1 MQAGSFRRNGY
12 TGEPHNVKT
21 KAVKTKADFNKK
33 YSETGRR
40 GEVISC
46 CLPRDQNYGRTSA
59 QQGEPR

>member
-1 MQAGSFRRNGY
+1 MQAGSFRRDGY
-12 TGEPHNVKT
+12 TGEPHN
-21 KAVKTKADFNKK
+21 VKTKADFNKK